1 MSIEQEVAIGL
12 EVAVDDSQG
21 LSAAVQ
27 GGADRIELCSAL
39 DLGGLTPSY
48 GLMREASECGRP
60 VYAMIRPRSGAFCYT
75 KAEIAVMCDDIA
87 AARLCG
93 LQGVVFGAL
102 DARNQLDAEVMTH
115 LMGAAHGLGVT
126 LHRAF
131 DMIND
136 WRPALELAIDLG
148 VERILTSGGAASA
161 PAGVAQLSKMLQAA
175 AGRIIIMPGAGISAL
190 TIGQLMH
197 LPLREV
203 HASCSG
209 PILPSDNAIAMG
221 FASKDAK
228 RTDAA
233 RVRALKSALLH

>member
-1 MSIEQEVAIGL
+1 MSIGL

-21 LSAAVQ
+21 LAAAVQ

-48 GLMREASECGRP
+48 GLMREAATCGRP
-60 VYAMIRPRSGAFCYT
+60 AYAMIRPRSGDFCYIKT
-75 KAEIAVMCDDIA
+75 EIAVMCDDIA

-102 DARNQLDAEVMTH
+102 DGQNRLDAEVMAH

-131 DMIND
+131 DMIDD

-148 VERILTSGGAASA
+148 VERILTSGGAATA
-161 PAGVAQLSKMLQAA
+161 PAGAARLSDILDAA
-175 AGRIIIMPGAGISAL
+175 AGRIIIMPGAGISAQ
-190 TIGQLMH
+190 TISQLMH

-209 PILPSDNAIAMG
+209 PVLPSDKAIAMG
-221 FASKDAK
+221 FAAKDAK

-233 RVRALKSALLH
+233 RVRALKSALPH